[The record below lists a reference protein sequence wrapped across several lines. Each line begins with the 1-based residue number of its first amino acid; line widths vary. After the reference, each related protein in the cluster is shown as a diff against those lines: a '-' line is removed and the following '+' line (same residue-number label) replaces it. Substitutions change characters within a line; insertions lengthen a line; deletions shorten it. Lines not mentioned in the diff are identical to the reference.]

1 MARTTWA
8 FLAAVLLLLPGGARA
23 AEEAPAGTWKLT
35 FAPPG
40 RPPSTLWLVKL
51 ERDGEKWTGTITAVG
66 EGVPKESTVED
77 VRVQGDKL
85 SFTVKIP
92 RQTLSFE
99 GKVTKPDAKK
109 ILGSLGFGPQAI
121 PAFLEATT
129 LKSLESYEINKE
141 ILNKPDPGIEIF
153 GAAIDLLQQAAA
165 KKAKPEEV
173 RGWAEKAFKAAEP
186 HGARWQRELAFA
198 FAQILM
204 DQEGFASV
212 AVEQA
217 RKAERLMDPTDKPSA
232 RLRVLNVLVKAL
244 KKAKKDDEAKEVEAR
259 SAKIDIG
266 VKTESF
272 AGRKSKSERVVLV
285 ELFTGAQCPPCVA
298 ADLAF
303 DGLAKTYKPAEVVL
317 LQYHL
322 HIPGPDPL
330 TNADTEARQKYYQ
343 VQGTPSIYFS
353 GKPEV
358 PGGGSFDEAPE
369 LYKKYRAVIDP
380 MLEET
385 TKIKLKVT
393 AKRKG
398 DKIDITGEV
407 ADLEKPSERI
417 RLRFALVEEEVQYTG
432 GNTLKTH
439 HHVVRDLPGGAAG
452 FALKEKTAKQTA
464 TVDLKALRAKLTKY
478 LDDYAKEEEFPSKD
492 RPLALKDLR
501 VVAFVQNDQTKEVIE
516 AAEVKVSAEEGA
528 AEN

>member
-1 MARTTWA
+1 MARMTWA
-8 FLAAVLLLLPGGARA
+8 FLAGVLLLPGGARA

-35 FAPPG
+35 FAAPG
-40 RPPSTLWLVKL
+40 RPPSSLWLVKL
-51 ERDGEKWTGTITAVG
+51 QRDGEKWTGTIAAVG
-66 EGVPKESTVED
+66 EGVPKESSVED
-77 VRVQGDKL
+77 VRVNGDKL
-85 SFTVKIP
+85 SFTLKIP

-99 GKVTKPDAKK
+99 GKLTKLDAKK

-129 LKSLESYEINKE
+129 LKSLESYEVNKE
-141 ILNKPDPGIEIF
+141 IINKPEPGIEIF
-153 GAAIDLLQQAAA
+153 GAAIGLLQEATA

-173 RGWAEKAFKAAEP
+173 RGWVEKASKAAELY
-186 HGARWQRELAFA
+186 GARWQRELAFA

-217 RKAERLMDPTDKPSA
+217 RKAERLMDPGAQPGA
-232 RLRVLNVLVKAL
+232 QLRVLNVLAKAL

-259 SAKIDIG
+259 IAKVEI
-266 VKTESF
+266 VKAEAF

-303 DGLAKTYKPAEVVL
+303 DGLAKTYKPTDVVL

-380 MLEET
+380 LLEET
-385 TKIKLKVT
+385 TKIKLKVA

-398 DKIDITGEV
+398 DKIDITAEV
-407 ADLEKPSERI
+407 ADLEKPGEKI
-417 RLRFALVEEEVQYTG
+417 RLRLALVEEEVQYTG

-452 FALKEKTAKQTA
+452 FALKEKSAKQTA
-464 TVDLKALRAKLTKY
+464 TVDLKELRAKLTKY
-478 LDDYAKEEEFPSKD
+478 LDDYAKEEDFPSKD